1 MLSKQLKSIKQGS
14 IYGYLLQLVK
24 DFASCV
30 SSLSRPPTTSSLTC
44 SFSLSDRSFKL
55 ASAFTPVPKSSLF
68 LLLVLLHH
76 AFFLLKNS
84 KHILIHL
91 CPTFNNILP
100 HLIHLS
106 LPFLLSLFCYS
117 VFHWMTP
124 RFLSL
129 GLISTIKITNASGI
143 F

>member
-1 MLSKQLKSIKQGS
+1 M
-14 IYGYLLQLVK
+14 K

-30 SSLSRPPTTSSLTC
+30 SSLPRPPTTSSLTC